1 MEIIQY
7 HSYKFDTKWATNID
21 SHEDDEKNNSHCYES
36 YESGGAIDDGGME
49 ENEIGYLN
57 PKY

>member
-1 MEIIQY
+1 MEIIQG
-7 HSYKFDTKWATNID
+7 HSYKFDIKSATNID

-49 ENEIGYLN
+49 ENETGY
-57 PKY
+57 